1 MFKMCLA
8 ETDLANVAF
17 VFFFC
22 PQCYFWQLM
31 LLLIFYILLML
42 LYIVDPTVALPQV
55 WGMGFWKPIH
65 VGRILI
71 KKLKL
76 FIQEVVW
83 GGLGMRA
90 KTFVNIMCLLKQTN
104 NNTKKGQN

>member
-42 LYIVDPTVALPQV
+42 LYIVDPTVALPHILGSSLEGYIEFLLQKSKLQV
-55 WGMGFWKPIH
+55 AMILPNLFLLQLPIH
-65 VGRILI
+65 
-71 KKLKL
+71 
-76 FIQEVVW
+76 
-83 GGLGMRA
+83 
-90 KTFVNIMCLLKQTN
+90 
-104 NNTKKGQN
+104 

>member
-55 WGMGFWKPIH
+55 
-65 VGRILI
+65 
-71 KKLKL
+71 
-76 FIQEVVW
+76 
-83 GGLGMRA
+83 
-90 KTFVNIMCLLKQTN
+90 
-104 NNTKKGQN
+104 